1 MPFVIAA
8 VVGAAVGVGLTVL
21 VALATKRPVRV
32 RDVLL
37 AAGAGAVG
45 GVVTLATLGGS
56 SAGIMAAGT
65 GRVVVASGAGGAT
78 AGGTEQAGRNV
89 LDDKPVLEG
98 VGTATAI
105 GGVGGAVAPPLIKG
119 GGEVVEAVVRRASA
133 PATVGASAP
142 KSTGIA
148 QALLGKEGG
157 VAKRSRGAAGG
168 YASVH
173 PPKPPWLERR
183 FQRTVDEVFLGRSG
197 PAAETADVRRFL
209 DETYEHVN
217 EVNALVEALGGRA
230 RPIPKHAAPDDLL
243 GGVHDFGERA
253 SVRRVEQLIESLR
266 KTPPTDRDGNVIPL
280 PEWFLNLPREARA
293 AGQTTIDVGKTSPHI
308 AAGLGRQ
315 GPPEPFALRL
325 HNLAAHHAKLKISG
339 GKPSPVLIEEVAD
352 MVNAMRQPR
361 IYRPEPMPFEKI
373 NAILDDMLA
382 KGQLPEGSQPLIKR
396 ALEAQR
402 RLEIDGV
409 VNPYHRIG
417 GAVDEPPPYTGLGSV
432 DPRDLGRLGA
442 GVAGAETAEV
452 VVDPYVGY

>member
-8 VVGAAVGVGLTVL
+8 VVGAAVGVGITVF
-21 VALATKRPVRV
+21 VALATRRPVRV

-56 SAGIMAAGT
+56 SAAIATAGA
-65 GRVVVASGAGGAT
+65 GRTIAASGAGGAT
-78 AGGTEQAGRNV
+78 AGASEQAGRNV
-89 LDDKPVLEG
+89 LDDKPILEG

-119 GGEVVEAVVRRASA
+119 GGKIVEAVVRRVNPPSTVSASA
-133 PATVGASAP
+133 PR
-142 KSTGIA
+142 STGIA

-157 VAKRSRGAAGG
+157 VAKRGRGAAGG

-173 PPKPPWLERR
+173 PPKPLWLEQR

-197 PAAETADVRRFL
+197 PTAETVDVRRFL

-217 EVNALVEALGGRA
+217 EVNALVKALGGRA
-230 RPIPKHAAPDDLL
+230 RPIPKHAAPDELL

-253 SVRRVEQLIESLR
+253 SVRRVEELIESL
-266 KTPPTDRDGNVIPL
+266 KANPPTDRDGNQIPL
-280 PEWFLNLPREARA
+280 PDWFLNLPREARA
-293 AGQTTIDVGKTSPHI
+293 AGQTTIDVGKASPHI

-325 HNLAAHHAKLKISG
+325 HNLAAHHAKLEITD
-339 GKPSPVLIEEVAD
+339 GKPSNVLIEEVAD

-373 NAILDDMLA
+373 NAILDDMVA

-396 ALEAQR
+396 ALDTQR
-402 RLEIDGV
+402 QLEIDGV

-417 GAVDEPPPYTGLGSV
+417 AAVDEPPPYTGLGSV

-442 GVAGAETAEV
+442 GVGGAAAAEE
-452 VVDPYVGY
+452 VVDPYAGY